1 MPSFGEDRGSE
12 SEAGIAPRVRENS
25 PEGVQSYKDHGV
37 RGEAGGRS
45 RCGSAI
51 NLSLGSAD

>member
-1 MPSFGEDRGSE
+1 MSSFGEDRGSE
-12 SEAGIAPRVRENS
+12 SKADMAPRVRENS
-25 PEGVQSYKDHGV
+25 PGGVQSYHDQGV

-45 RCGSAI
+45 RGSAI